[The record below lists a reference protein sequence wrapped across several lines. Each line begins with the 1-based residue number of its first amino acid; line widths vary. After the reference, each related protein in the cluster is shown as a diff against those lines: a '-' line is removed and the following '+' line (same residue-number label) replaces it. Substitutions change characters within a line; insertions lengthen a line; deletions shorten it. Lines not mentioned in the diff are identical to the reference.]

1 MNWDELK
8 KINEGLQTVDVKG
21 KNYVEVNKRV
31 MAFRELEPNGSIL
44 TEIISLENGVVVMKT
59 TVISGEGQVL
69 ATGFACE
76 KESSSYINKTSYI
89 ENCETSAVG
98 RALGFC
104 GIGVDSSIAS
114 AEEINNAIRQQEN
127 LATDAEKKLVTD
139 RCKQLNV
146 SLKWVLQ
153 QAGVTDQMTKEQH
166 GKALIIL
173 KKIEDQRLEGEAQ
186 ALIHEDAGDRV

>member
-1 MNWDELK
+1 MNWNELK

-69 ATGFACE
+69 GTGFACE

-114 AEEINNAIRQQEN
+114 AEEVSNAIQQQEN
-127 LATDAEKKLVTD
+127 LATDIEKKTFMD
-139 RCKQLNV
+139 RCKQLGVDYRNILKQVGV
-146 SLKWVLQ
+146 S
-153 QAGVTDQMTKEQH
+153 GQMTKEQH

-173 KKIEDQRLEGEAQ
+173 KEIEESRKS
-186 ALIHEDAGDRV
+186 

>member
-31 MAFRELEPNGSIL
+31 MAFRELEPNGSIM

-89 ENCETSAVG
+89 ENCETSSVG

-114 AEEINNAIRQQEN
+114 AEEINNAIHQQEN
-127 LATDAEKKLVTD
+127 LATDIEKKTFMD
-139 RCKQLNV
+139 RCKQLGVDYRNILKQVGV
-146 SLKWVLQ
+146 S
-153 QAGVTDQMTKEQH
+153 GQMTKEQH

-173 KKIEDQRLEGEAQ
+173 KEIEESRKS
-186 ALIHEDAGDRV
+186 